1 MLIYITTH
9 CQISQQIFANKLE
22 NQVRTIYTHPSSGN
36 EICNALVF
44 QNILENHTSDESF
57 ECWPCCR
64 RKRSL
69 SAHCYLRHVLG
80 EPFGINTTR

>member
-36 EICNALVF
+36 EICNALQCYFKIYWKITLPTSHLNAGLVVGG
-44 QNILENHTSDESF
+44 NALYPHTAT
-57 ECWPCCR
+57 
-64 RKRSL
+64 
-69 SAHCYLRHVLG
+69 SAMS
-80 EPFGINTTR
+80 

>member
-9 CQISQQIFANKLE
+9 CQISQHIFANKLE

-44 QNILENHTSDESF
+44 KIHWKITHPTSHLNAGLVVGGNVLHPHTAT
-57 ECWPCCR
+57 
-64 RKRSL
+64 
-69 SAHCYLRHVLG
+69 SAMSKANLWG
-80 EPFGINTTR
+80 